1 MCGNGGSVGIVV
13 RTRRDAMRWCG
24 ATASVTLML
33 AACRQLQHQPDA
45 QHAAVR
51 ERAGSVAWWERDG
64 DLPEPGQHG
73 VCQRERDRRRGGD
86 ADDLHGGH
94 HRPGGERPAAIATYF
109 ASLVPIFQQ
118 LDSGLKALGNPPE
131 MQAAW
136 TQALAV
142 FDTTVGDF
150 REALSS
156 SQAGNL
162 TAYKTAIA
170 QEQTDNTTGSADFN
184 NIGAA
189 VCGGGGSTAATPTPS

>member
-1 MCGNGGSVGIVV
+1 MHQNAISVRAI
-13 RTRRDAMRWCG
+13 RWT
-24 ATASVTLML
+24 AAAASVTALL
-33 AACRQLQHQPDA
+33 AACGSSSPSTTPTSTAAPTSTPGATPSAMSAFLDQVNMVCASASETGDA
-45 QHAAVR
+45 VATPEISTGDITAPAA
-51 ERAGSVAWWERDG
+51 G
-64 DLPEPGQHG
+64 DLP
-73 VCQRERDRRRGGD
+73 
-86 ADDLHGGH
+86 
-94 HRPGGERPAAIATYF
+94 AIATYF
-109 ASLVPIFQQ
+109 RSLVPIFTQ

-136 TQALAV
+136 TQAMAV

-184 NIGAA
+184 NFGAL
-189 VCGGGGSTAATPTPS
+189 VCGGGSGSPTPTPS

>member
-1 MCGNGGSVGIVV
+1 MATFLNQANMVCASGSETG
-13 RTRRDAMRWCG
+13 DAV
-24 ATASVTLML
+24 ATPTISTGDITAPAAS
-33 AACRQLQHQPDA
+33 
-45 QHAAVR
+45 
-51 ERAGSVAWWERDG
+51 
-64 DLPEPGQHG
+64 DLP
-73 VCQRERDRRRGGD
+73 
-86 ADDLHGGH
+86 
-94 HRPGGERPAAIATYF
+94 AIATYF

-156 SQAGNL
+156 SQAGDL

>member
-1 MCGNGGSVGIVV
+1 MMIAEKAADLILGN
-13 RTRRDAMRWCG
+13 TP
-24 ATASVTLML
+24 L
-33 AACRQLQHQPDA
+33 
-45 QHAAVR
+45 
-51 ERAGSVAWWERDG
+51 E
-64 DLPEPGQHG
+64 LPEPLGQLTATLA
-73 VCQRERDRRRGGD
+73 RERPGRALIGD
-86 ADDLHGGH
+86 GRLRA
-94 HRPGGERPAAIATYF
+94 
-109 ASLVPIFQQ
+109 
-118 LDSGLKALGNPPE
+118 
-131 MQAAW
+131 
-136 TQALAV
+136 QALAV